1 MRSALKGV
9 GMKSA
14 VKQKKPLLKASH
26 IKQRHSFAVKYQH
39 WVEDDWKRVIFS
51 DETKINRLGS
61 DGRKWVW
68 KKSCSSVGSILPQH
82 VSKTVKYDGG
92 NLMIWGC
99 MTVHGVGWMC
109 SIDGGMD
116 ATLYTS
122 ILDDYMFTTVDDFGM
137 GRDDFVFQ
145 QDNDPKHTS
154 KLAREWFDKHSVE
167 LLDWP
172 AQSPDLNPIEH
183 LWQHLKRK
191 LVAYEKHPTSMH
203 ELWQRVQTEWEK
215 IDKDIC
221 AKLIES
227 MPKRVAAVLK
237 AKGGYTRY

>member
-1 MRSALKGV
+1 M
-9 GMKSA
+9 
-14 VKQKKPLLKASH
+14 VKH
-26 IKQRHSFAVKYQH
+26 GG
-39 WVEDDWKRVIFS
+39 
-51 DETKINRLGS
+51 GS
-61 DGRKWVW
+61 
-68 KKSCSSVGSILPQH
+68 
-82 VSKTVKYDGG
+82 
-92 NLMIWGC
+92 LMIWGC
-99 MTVHGVGWMC
+99 MTAHEVGWMC
-109 SIDGGMD
+109 RIDGGMD

-122 ILDDYMFTTVDDFGM
+122 ILDDYMFTTVDHFGM